1 MSSNAETQ
9 RWWELPAF
17 KLPPAMYFDR
27 RKMEAAR
34 LRTLLTYAD
43 GEERNG
49 YGDSL
54 RRAATL
60 LETSTLAR
68 NGESQKVWEVIALI
82 HEAVG
87 VVEREK
93 RDYQWLLSALSW
105 QLAEAPSIA
114 EHLAGSLIRSDSFS
128 RRDLI
133 EQLAIAFSTRRFD
146 TLRGLAEYTID
157 EGLRRQHEANET
169 KDFGAASEAVML
181 LAVGSALRGLTR
193 YVTFVE
199 NSLPDLSGLSD
210 FIELVKNLGD
220 ARRFRVGRLLS
231 DCVYKF
237 LDASSR
243 LLIEDRA
250 ELNENSKGQILR
262 HLKQYPELWPS
273 QREALNKGLLS
284 KNRGHFVV
292 SVPTS
297 SGKTLCG
304 ELVIIQE
311 LTENPETVCFY
322 VVPTRALVEEKSKEL
337 LGKFE
342 QFGYK
347 VASATGALQKDDL
360 ESSLFTDIQIIVC
373 TPEKLDLLIRH
384 EDESFR
390 KGSLFIIDE
399 TQMIGDA
406 ERGLG
411 LEFVVVKLLIL
422 KPEARIILLSAM
434 LPNSEDFG
442 RWVFGTVAS
451 SEWRPTRQR
460 FGEINFNKL
469 KPTGCSMDIL
479 LYDASGEFDEIQIPI
494 HTFSRR
500 PGSFWE
506 EVVWAVE
513 ALRRKGPVLVFCMR
527 KPRCEQL
534 VGKIVEYLKSQRFI
548 NYPIKYEAAAPEVE
562 ALRRM
567 IAREVSEDFL
577 LRESL
582 AYGVAYHHADLPPR
596 IRIALEHLI
605 SNNMVEVVVST
616 TTLAEGVNL
625 PISTVIFEDW
635 MTHVDVRQGRQS
647 EPLDLSKF
655 RNIAGRAGR
664 ARKESEGLILFLDPA
679 HKPVKLL
686 DGRTVTPRKYF
697 IREEYPPILSRF
709 LDIVLHNPLLA
720 DEQLDYN
727 WEAGDSNLPP
737 SLRQALRQFGLVVLH
752 AMEVFPHLDD
762 PTLVDFVVKSS
773 LLAKQSPE
781 HIERAKTWFDK
792 WVKFYRRVELE
803 RVELR
808 PVAMQIGLPLRAIR
822 KLYARAVS
830 NPDLHSLF
838 GVDAGDPLVLS
849 QQQLAAAAEMVAGI
863 EELDWLPEDAPHG
876 EMIRAWMSGATV
888 ETLAKMFGPYVSQRK
903 RVTEHTCNYTT
914 QKLSN
919 AGAWGMYALRRML
932 ELIIGDEEVSPI
944 VKRLP
949 LLTYFGVNNTP
960 AAVFALM
967 GIERIDALRLG
978 NAYLASGQS
987 EVSMSLAK
995 IWASIIELDELNR
1008 ILRGADNREVDY
1020 ETINILRS
1028 P

>member
-1 MSSNAETQ
+1 MSSNADLQ
-9 RWWELPAF
+9 RWWEFPTL

-43 GEERNG
+43 NQERNG

-60 LETSTLAR
+60 LETSSLAR
-68 NGESQKVWEVIALI
+68 DNESQKVWEVIALI

-87 VVEREK
+87 VIEKEK

-114 EHLAGSLIRSDSFS
+114 EHLAGTLIRSDSFS

-133 EQLAIAFSTRRFD
+133 EQLAIAFSIRRFD

-157 EGLRRQHEANET
+157 EGLRQRDEANKT
-169 KDFGAASEAVML
+169 KDWGAASEAVML
-181 LAVGSALRGLTR
+181 LAVGSALRDLTR

-199 NSLPDLSGLSD
+199 NRLPDLSGLSD
-210 FIELVKNLGD
+210 FIELAKNLGD

-243 LLIEDRA
+243 LIIEDRA
-250 ELNENSKGQILR
+250 ELNDNSRGQILR
-262 HLKQYPELWPS
+262 HLRQYPELWPS

-284 KNRGHFVV
+284 KVRQHFVV

-337 LGKFE
+337 RSKFE

-360 ESSLFTDIQIIVC
+360 ESSLFTDTQIIVC

-384 EDESFR
+384 EDEAFLNA
-390 KGSLFIIDE
+390 SLFIIDE
-399 TQMIGDA
+399 TQMISDA

-411 LEFVVVKLLIL
+411 LEFVVVKLLLL
-422 KPEARIILLSAM
+422 KLEARIILLSAM

-500 PGSFWE
+500 PASFWE

-527 KPRCEQL
+527 KPRCEEL
-534 VGKIVEYLKSQRFI
+534 VGKIVEYLKYQRL
-548 NYPIKYEAAAPEVE
+548 NYPIKYEAVAPEVE

-567 IAREVSEDFL
+567 IEREVSGDFL
-577 LRESL
+577 LRDSL

-635 MTHVDVRQGRQS
+635 MTHVDVRKGRQS

-679 HKPVKLL
+679 RKPVKLL
-686 DGRTVTPRKYF
+686 DGSIMAPREYF

-727 WEAGDSNLPP
+727 WEVGDSRLPP
-737 SLRQALRQFGLVVLH
+737 SLRHALRQFGLVVLH
-752 AMEVFPHLDD
+752 AMEVFPDLDD

-773 LLAKQSPE
+773 LLAKQAPE
-781 HIERAKTWFDK
+781 QVDRAKSWFSK
-792 WVKFYRRVELE
+792 WVRFYRRVELE
-803 RVELR
+803 RAELR
-808 PVAMQIGLPLRAIR
+808 PIAMQIGLPLRAIR

-830 NPDLHSLF
+830 NPELHSLF
-838 GVDAGDPLVLS
+838 GVDAGDPLLLS
-849 QQQLAAAAEMVAGI
+849 QRQLSAAAEMVAEI
-863 EELDWLPEDAPHG
+863 EELDWLPEDAPHN
-876 EMIRAWMSGATV
+876 ELIQAWMSGATI
-888 ETLAKMFGPYVSQRK
+888 ETLTKMFRPYISQSK

-932 ELIIGDEEVSPI
+932 ELIIGEEKISPI

-960 AAVFALM
+960 AAVFALI

-987 EVSMSLAK
+987 EVSMSLVK
-995 IWASIIELDELNR
+995 IWASVIELDEIMR

-1020 ETINILRS
+1020 ETINVLRS